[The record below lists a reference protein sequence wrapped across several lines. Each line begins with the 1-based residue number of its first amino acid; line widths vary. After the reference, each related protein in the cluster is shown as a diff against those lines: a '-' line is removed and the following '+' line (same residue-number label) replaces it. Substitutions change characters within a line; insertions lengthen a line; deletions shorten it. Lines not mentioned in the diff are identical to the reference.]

1 MQPSPSASSVAIIAL
16 SFAAGA
22 MDAFAFL
29 SLGGVFT
36 SIMTGNLVISGLFQ
50 RPDYAATV
58 TGIGT
63 AVVLFITSVAIGF
76 SVTKP
81 GTGRNS
87 FRRWFF
93 LLVATL
99 ALATIV
105 AVGWIFL
112 HDHASLA
119 VRCIVIAVSASA
131 MGLQS
136 VVAKRAF
143 SSTGFSTTYMTGNIT
158 SLVGDIVEGQARQT
172 QLTRALGIVAVVVG
186 SVSSAAMMFALPAL
200 GASIPL
206 VGMIVAVIALRGL
219 VQRPPA
225 PHPGA

>member
-1 MQPSPSASSVAIIAL
+1 MQPSARASSVSIIAL

-58 TGIGT
+58 VGIAT
-63 AVVLFITSVAIGF
+63 AVVLFITSVAIGYL
-76 SVTKP
+76 VTKP
-81 GTGRNS
+81 VAGRDS
-87 FRRWFF
+87 YRSWFF
-93 LLVATL
+93 LLIATL
-99 ALATIV
+99 VLATIV
-105 AVGWIFL
+105 AVGWGVV
-112 HDHASLA
+112 HDHENLA
-119 VRCIVIAVSASA
+119 VRLVIIAISASS
-131 MGLQS
+131 MGFQS

-143 SSTGFSTTYMTGNIT
+143 ASTGFSTTYMTGNIT
-158 SLVGDIVEGQARQT
+158 SLVGDIVEGQSRQT

-186 SVSSAAMMFALPAL
+186 SISSAVIMFTLPAF

-206 VGMIVAVIALRGL
+206 VGMIVAIVALRGL
-219 VQRPPA
+219 VQRSSA
-225 PHPGA
+225 QHAGV